1 MVRPLGRETIGKHP
15 AVPNPPNGGLVAS
28 DRAGVGSLE
37 RGIEGYRRVVAD
49 GWLRPIQR
57 QATNHLPG
65 GI

>member
-1 MVRPLGRETIGKHP
+1 MSGPELVWPVDRELTVAGFVVRP
-15 AVPNPPNGGLVAS
+15 
-28 DRAGVGSLE
+28 LE

-57 QATNHLPG
+57 RATNHLPG